1 MKGIILA
8 GGSGTRLAP
17 LTLATSKQLLAVYDK
32 PLIYYPISTLML
44 AGITEILV
52 ITTPHEQ
59 DQFKRLL
66 ADGSQWGIRINYEIQ
81 TAPNGLAEAFTIGK
95 DFIGDDPVALALGD
109 NIFYGSG
116 MGTALKRML
125 NRPGATV
132 FGYSV
137 SNPER
142 FGVLEFGKSGEVVS
156 IEEKPLEPKSTFAIP
171 GLYFYDNSVVA
182 KAATLR
188 PSARGELEI
197 SDLHNLYL
205 NEGLLTVELLGE
217 EKTWLDTGTIESLY
231 EAAEGVRQIE
241 LSLGRKINVP
251 EEIAWRLGLIS
262 AEQLRDEAFKYGK
275 SGYGDYLLALV
286 N

>member
-1 MKGIILA
+1 VKGIILA